1 MIKSIFARPV
11 FINPQA
17 YLVIPQLAN
26 LSMLEPI
33 DFTSTNTYSFESLGK
48 VESKIISAKDEYIL
62 HIDLYELN
70 GSCVLGE
77 FYIGPATIGSIDDF
91 TITTNGYITTIE
103 VGGGD
108 SGNIVYPG
116 LIAAWSAKGKTND
129 DEDRAILKDLT
140 GNGHDITLNGFA
152 FSKMSGYG
160 GYNYTYDNW
169 TNTVNAEINGNIA
182 IINGYPSTR
191 SVLEINLG
199 RSTPKTILRLKV
211 SIEIKNNPNKLPIR
225 MYFTGA
231 ADYPSK
237 NIDITESGIYELPQ
251 VTSNNYE
258 GNGYYIGFQ
267 LNNNSLM
274 EGDENYYC
282 RIQLLP
288 EYPDALVFD
297 GVDDYGQSID
307 RIKALTKYTIILKR
321 KIIKATNGGCV
332 LYKGDLRYDDST
344 ENFGVEFTD
353 NKYWYYYS
361 GLLGNN
367 KITPYQ
373 EDIIYAKEKSYNGQ
387 QMNSNLDNVA
397 DNPIVISTVN
407 KTGFINMVFY
417 SAYLFDRSLDEQE
430 IKEFIR
436 KYIDPEYLLPS
447 KIPTPDCYYDFSQG
461 SNDDETRDTIKD
473 LSGNGNDA
481 VAHNFAWS
489 GMSGYDGYN
498 LPIEKYIINGTF
510 NGPIRQ
516 YGYDF
521 KYGESIG
528 KLRFNVSNLSE
539 GTYFSI
545 RIVGLDYSYIINKNG
560 YWELKDI
567 TNNTGNTKT
576 WEIVATNYTYNNVT
590 IEFLPEYEGALV
602 FDGVD
607 DYISLDAFD
616 SGFKTMFMVC
626 NPFISDIILYDQ
638 RKNGA
643 DFKFAIYNRDR
654 SELAYKQR
662 NDGETYINGVL
673 NTTIKT
679 DNLINKKHLITIKNN
694 SISLSQ
700 KPIIGSNYNN
710 TQYFANMAIYK
721 FLGFKEE
728 LTEEQIQAIIKK
740 YNLLYGVDEIEVS

>member
-1 MIKSIFARPV
+1 MIANALKKSSG
-11 FINPQA
+11 IN
-17 YLVIPQLAN
+17 
-26 LSMLEPI
+26 
-33 DFTSTNTYSFESLGK
+33 
-48 VESKIISAKDEYIL
+48 
-62 HIDLYELN
+62 
-70 GSCVLGE
+70 
-77 FYIGPATIGSIDDF
+77 
-91 TITTNGYITTIE
+91 
-103 VGGGD
+103 
-108 SGNIVYPG
+108 YPG

-152 FSKMSGYG
+152 FSEMSGYG
-160 GYNYTYDNW
+160 GYKNKL
-169 TNTVNAEINGNIA
+169 TNLRRNTQTEDRIFTITSTKITVNAWDGKSNIVYYFAADSNKKLSACKFKLSNITGITSVSFNYLSNGFEIND
-182 IINGYPSTR
+182 T
-191 SVLEINLG
+191 V
-199 RSTPKTILRLKV
+199 
-211 SIEIKNNPNKLPIR
+211 
-225 MYFTGA
+225 
-231 ADYPSK
+231 
-237 NIDITESGIYELPQ
+237 TEDGIYELKDA
-251 VTSNNYE
+251 NYE
-258 GNGYYIGFQ
+258 SDTFN
-267 LNNNSLM
+267 L
-274 EGDENYYC
+274 
-282 RIQLLP
+282 RINTSFKDKNVIIKLLP

-332 LYKGDLRYDDST
+332 LYKGDLHYDDST

-367 KITPYQ
+367 KIIPYQ

-407 KTGFINMVFY
+407 KTGFVNMAFY

-447 KIPTPDCYYDFSQG
+447 EIPTPDCYYDFSLG
-461 SNDDETRDTIKD
+461 SNDDENRETIKD
-473 LSGNGNDA
+473 QSGNGNDA
-481 VAHNFAWS
+481 KAYNIAWNEE
-489 GMSGYDGYN
+489 GSGY
-498 LPIEKYIINGTF
+498 
-510 NGPIRQ
+510 
-516 YGYDF
+516 
-521 KYGESIG
+521 
-528 KLRFNVSNLSE
+528 
-539 GTYFSI
+539 
-545 RIVGLDYSYIINKNG
+545 
-560 YWELKDI
+560 KD
-567 TNNTGNTKT
+567 
-576 WEIVATNYTYNNVT
+576 
-590 IEFLPEYEGALV
+590 GALYL
-602 FDGVD
+602 DGVN
-607 DYISLDAFD
+607 DYIALEAFN

-626 NPFISDIILYDQ
+626 NPFINSVILYDQ

-643 DFKFAIYNRDR
+643 DFKFAIYNGEG
-654 SELAYKQR
+654 SKLAYKQR

-673 NTTIKT
+673 NTTIRT
-679 DNLINKKHLITIKNN
+679 SNLINKKHLITIKNN

-740 YNLLYGVDEIEVS
+740 YNLLDGVDEIEVS

>member
-1 MIKSIFARPV
+1 MSMYRRRLMITNALKKSSG
-11 FINPQA
+11 IN
-17 YLVIPQLAN
+17 
-26 LSMLEPI
+26 
-33 DFTSTNTYSFESLGK
+33 
-48 VESKIISAKDEYIL
+48 
-62 HIDLYELN
+62 
-70 GSCVLGE
+70 
-77 FYIGPATIGSIDDF
+77 
-91 TITTNGYITTIE
+91 
-103 VGGGD
+103 
-108 SGNIVYPG
+108 YPG

-152 FSKMSGYG
+152 FSEMSGYG
-160 GYNYTYDNW
+160 GYSTNFNKWYFWNGSSPLYETEYTF
-169 TNTVNAEINGNIA
+169 
-182 IINGYPSTR
+182 
-191 SVLEINLG
+191 
-199 RSTPKTILRLKV
+199 KTITCNIGGGSDYALYNSISRISRNLKLK
-211 SIEIKNNPNKLPIR
+211 ITGFTENNAYLFIGTGDFGFKCEDGDGEYIFDVNEYKTLYPNNRDIGFKVI
-225 MYFTGA
+225 
-231 ADYPSK
+231 SK
-237 NIDITESGIYELPQ
+237 ESGIVYPIKKR
-251 VTSNNYE
+251 VTIE
-258 GNGYYIGFQ
+258 
-267 LNNNSLM
+267 
-274 EGDENYYC
+274 
-282 RIQLLP
+282 LLP

-344 ENFGVEFTD
+344 KNFGVEFTD

-367 KITPYQ
+367 KIIPYQ

-387 QMNSNLDNVA
+387 QMNSNLNNVA

-407 KTGFINMVFY
+407 KTGFVNMAFY

-430 IKEFIR
+430 IKSFIR

-447 KIPTPDCYYDFSQG
+447 EQIPTPDCYYDFSLG
-461 SNDDETRDTIKD
+461 SNDDENRETIKD
-473 LSGNGNDA
+473 QSGKGNDA
-481 VAHNFAWS
+481 VAHSFAWS
-489 GMSGYDGYN
+489 GMSGYGGSTNFNQWNNIADNYVGSLTSN
-498 LPIEKYIINGTF
+498 KIHISESKKDSKPILYSTSINE
-510 NGPIRQ
+510 IM
-516 YGYDF
+516 
-521 KYGESIG
+521 KVKI
-528 KLRFNVSNLSE
+528 E
-539 GTYFSI
+539 GLMQNQSI
-545 RIVGLDYSYIINKNG
+545 RFGSDLNNSTILEATQDGIYEVDWSKSTATRCIIPTFIGECN
-560 YWELKDI
+560 I
-567 TNNTGNTKT
+567 
-576 WEIVATNYTYNNVT
+576 T
-590 IEFLPEYEGALV
+590 IELIQPYPGALV
-602 FDGVD
+602 LDGVD
-607 DYISLDAFD
+607 DYIALESFD

-626 NPFISDIILYDQ
+626 NPFISDVILYDQ

-662 NDGETYINGVL
+662 NDGKTYINGVL

-679 DNLINKKHLITIKNN
+679 NNLINKKHLITIKNN

-740 YNLLYGVDEIEVS
+740 YNLLDGVDEIEVS